1 MIIAV
6 YGSAK
11 PAAGD
16 ALYEEARRLGALLA
30 RQGHTVMTGGYCG
43 TMEAVSRGAA
53 EAGGNTIGV
62 TCAEIERYRPG
73 GANPWVQ
80 VDIRTETLT
89 QRLEVL
95 TRQPDAM
102 IALPGGVGTLA
113 EISLALNLAVI
124 SAVAAKPFILV
135 GSAWRETFN
144 TFYARN
150 NGFTSREDFARL
162 HFCQTPDEAFEMIQ
176 NNTLIGF

>member
-6 YGSAK
+6 YGSAR
-11 PAAGD
+11 PAAGGS
-16 ALYEEARRLGALLA
+16 LYEDARRLGALLA
-30 RQGHTVMTGGYCG
+30 QQGHTVMTGGYCG
-43 TMEAVSRGAA
+43 TMEAVSKGAA

-80 VDIRTETLT
+80 VDIRTETLN

-102 IALPGGVGTLA
+102 IALPGGIGTLA
-113 EISLALNLAVI
+113 EISLALNLSVI
-124 SAVAAKPFILV
+124 SPDRAKPIVLI
-135 GSAWRETFN
+135 GPAWREAYDTFIKQ
-144 TFYARN
+144 N
-150 NGFTSREDFARL
+150 NGLISQEDFEHVR
-162 HFCQTPDEAFEMIQ
+162 FCQTPEEAAELFI
-176 NNTLIGF
+176 NNTDRK

>member
-6 YGSAK
+6 YGSAR

-16 ALYEEARRLGALLA
+16 ALYEDARRLGALLA

-43 TMEAVSRGAA
+43 MMEAVSRGAE
-53 EAGGNTIGV
+53 EAGGKTIGV
-62 TCAEIERYRPG
+62 TCAEIERYRPS

-80 VDIRTETLT
+80 VNIHTETLN

-102 IALPGGVGTLA
+102 IALPGGIGTLA
-113 EISLALNLAVI
+113 ELSLALNLSVI
-124 SAVAAKPFILV
+124 SPECAKPLV
-135 GSAWRETFN
+135 LIGPAWRETLE
-144 TFYARN
+144 TFYAQN
-150 NGFTSREDFARL
+150 NGLTSREDMERVR
-162 HFCQTPDEAFEMIQ
+162 FCLTPEEAADLF
-176 NNTLIGF
+176 NNNPDRK

>member
-11 PAAGD
+11 PTAGD

-80 VDIRTETLT
+80 VDE
-89 QRLEVL
+89 
-95 TRQPDAM
+95 
-102 IALPGGVGTLA
+102 PGGYLRGCRQAFHSGRFRLA
-113 EISLALNLAVI
+113 
-124 SAVAAKPFILV
+124 
-135 GSAWRETFN
+135 
-144 TFYARN
+144 
-150 NGFTSREDFARL
+150 
-162 HFCQTPDEAFEMIQ
+162 
-176 NNTLIGF
+176 

>member
-6 YGSAK
+6 YGSAR

-16 ALYEEARRLGALLA
+16 ALYEDARRLGALLA

-43 TMEAVSRGAA
+43 MMEAVSRGAE
-53 EAGGNTIGV
+53 EAGGKTIGV
-62 TCAEIERYRPG
+62 TCAEIERYRPS

-80 VDIRTETLT
+80 VNIHTETLN

-102 IALPGGVGTLA
+102 IALPGGIGTLA
-113 EISLALNLAVI
+113 ELSLALNLSVI
-124 SAVAAKPFILV
+124 SPDCAKPLV
-135 GSAWRETFN
+135 LIGPAWRKTLE
-144 TFYARN
+144 TFYAQN
-150 NGFTSREDFARL
+150 NSLTSREDMERVR
-162 HFCQTPDEAFEMIQ
+162 FCLTPEEAADLF
-176 NNTLIGF
+176 NNNSDRK